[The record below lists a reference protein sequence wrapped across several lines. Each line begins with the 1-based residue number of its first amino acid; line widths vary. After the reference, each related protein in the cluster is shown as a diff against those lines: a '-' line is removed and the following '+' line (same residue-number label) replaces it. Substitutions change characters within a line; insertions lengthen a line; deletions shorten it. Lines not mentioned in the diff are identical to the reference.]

1 MQMAPYVQAL
11 QEDLANAASLAGD
24 EAAQEAGRRLA
35 QALEPSLQLRLLDLL
50 SEIALSLNSQVP
62 GRVEVRLAGREP
74 ELVYV
79 EEEEAEP
86 AAPPDDALTARIT
99 LRISDSL
106 KGQIELAAARESLS
120 VNSWIVRALARGL
133 ETRSVRAGRRLTGF
147 ARAERS
153 SDVPPPPDP
162 YGAGVLLVPDYCAPQ
177 IPVHDE
183 RIVIPTAAAEEG
195 KRDA

>member
-11 QEDLANAASLAGD
+11 QEDLANAAGLAGD

-35 QALEPSLQLRLLDLL
+35 QALEASLQLRLLDLL
-50 SEIALSLNSQVP
+50 SEVALSLNSQVP

-86 AAPPDDALTARIT
+86 AAPADDALTARIT

-106 KGQIELAAARESLS
+106 KAQVELAAARESLS

-133 ETRSVRAGRRLTGF
+133 ETRSVRAGRRLTGY
-147 ARAERS
+147 AES
-153 SDVPPPPDP
+153 
-162 YGAGVLLVPDYCAPQ
+162 
-177 IPVHDE
+177 
-183 RIVIPTAAAEEG
+183 
-195 KRDA
+195 

>member
-11 QEDLANAASLAGD
+11 QEDLANAASLAND

-74 ELVYV
+74 ELVYT

-86 AAPPDDALTARIT
+86 APTPGDDALTARIT
-99 LRISDSL
+99 LRISDTL
-106 KGQIELAAARESLS
+106 KGQVELAATREDLS

-133 ETRSVRAGRRLTGF
+133 ETRSVRAGRRLTGY
-147 ARAERS
+147 AES
-153 SDVPPPPDP
+153 
-162 YGAGVLLVPDYCAPQ
+162 
-177 IPVHDE
+177 
-183 RIVIPTAAAEEG
+183 
-195 KRDA
+195 

>member
-11 QEDLANAASLAGD
+11 QEDLANAAALAGG
-24 EAAQEAGRRLA
+24 EAAQEAGQRLA
-35 QALEPSLQLRLLDLL
+35 QALESSLQLRLLDLL
-50 SEIALSLNSQVP
+50 SEVALSLNSQVP

-86 AAPPDDALTARIT
+86 AAASPDDALTARIT

-106 KGQIELAAARESLS
+106 KAQVELAAARESLS

-147 ARAERS
+147 AES
-153 SDVPPPPDP
+153 
-162 YGAGVLLVPDYCAPQ
+162 
-177 IPVHDE
+177 
-183 RIVIPTAAAEEG
+183 
-195 KRDA
+195 

>member
-11 QEDLANAASLAGD
+11 QEDLANAAALAGG
-24 EAAQEAGRRLA
+24 EAAQEAGQRLA
-35 QALEPSLQLRLLDLL
+35 QALESSLQLRLLDLL
-50 SEIALSLNSQVP
+50 SEVALSLNSQVP

-79 EEEEAEP
+79 EDEEAEP
-86 AAPPDDALTARIT
+86 AAASDDALTARIT

-106 KGQIELAAARESLS
+106 KAQVELAAARESLS

-147 ARAERS
+147 AES
-153 SDVPPPPDP
+153 
-162 YGAGVLLVPDYCAPQ
+162 
-177 IPVHDE
+177 
-183 RIVIPTAAAEEG
+183 
-195 KRDA
+195 